1 MCSVCYAQRIGLNSV
16 KVKSSELCDNH
27 YRDWVDEKMM
37 GEYDYA

>member
-27 YRDWVDEKMM
+27 YRDWVDEKSM

>member
-16 KVKSSELCDNH
+16 KVKSNELCDNH